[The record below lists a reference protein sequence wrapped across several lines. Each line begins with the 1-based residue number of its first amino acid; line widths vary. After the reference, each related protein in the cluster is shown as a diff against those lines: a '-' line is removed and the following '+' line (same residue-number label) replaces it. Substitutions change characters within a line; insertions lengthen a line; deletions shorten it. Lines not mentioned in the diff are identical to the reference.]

1 VFTGTAEPGS
11 TLTMT
16 LDVGSNGTSDV
27 TYTTRTASDG
37 SWRVDTATAV
47 AITGSLPTIAEG
59 VTTSIAA
66 RATDAAGNA
75 SPLATGTVTLDTIAP
90 GQPTIDSPLLTNNP
104 TPPIEGSADPGA
116 IVTVSL
122 DLDRNG
128 TTDVSF
134 TTTAG
139 SSGTYSIDLGTATP
153 SSGSLPGGKLGD
165 LSTTDVSVV
174 ASDLAGNA
182 SPAATA
188 VLRVDTSIPP
198 PPTIDAIAGDG
209 AINATEAALPVTVTG
224 TLDAAYADRPVSVQW
239 GTVTRDATVSGTAW
253 TITFAPGEIP
263 DDGVEAVR
271 VTYRNVVGTT
281 SAEATQGVLI
291 DRVPPTP
298 PTITDNVAGTAT
310 GPITFSF
317 AFAEPVRGFTA
328 ADVAVTG
335 GSKGAFT
342 GAEGDSVYT
351 LVVTPNAGVNSGT
364 VSVSVPAGAFND
376 LAGNSN
382 VAAAPAYAQPYDTLA
397 PTIAITDNA
406 SGTASGPVTFTFTF
420 SEPVTG
426 FTADDVT
433 VGNGT
438 KGAFNAV
445 SATVYTLVVTPETG
459 TTGNLTLSVAAGAAT
474 DTAGNASVAQSAIQ
488 PIDTVTPTLAITD
501 NVAGTAN
508 GPVTFTFTFSEPVT
522 GFTAE
527 EVSVT
532 GGTKGALSGSGASYQ
547 MVVTPATDATGTIA
561 VSVAAGAGADAAG
574 NPSGA
579 DTASRSFDTNVPP
592 TLAITDNVA
601 GTANGAVTFTFTFSE
616 PVTGFTTGDITVAGG
631 DKGALTGSGA
641 SYQMVVTPT
650 ADTAGTITV
659 DVPAGTVTDLAGNPS
674 IAPASASQAY
684 DVRVPPT
691 LTSIV
696 DSVPGD
702 APTNDPVTFTFTF
715 SEAVNNFTAND
726 VTVTNG
732 SKGTFTGSNG
742 DSVYTLEVTPPGN
755 ATGTIGV
762 SVAGGVATD
771 LAGNP
776 NVASGT
782 VSQPFDTQAPTI
794 VSIALDPPS
803 SNGET
808 TDTTPTLV
816 LNFSEIFGTSLEV
829 LRDNVPIT
837 GTIETIDADTVRF
850 TDGGALLPGTYEYAA
865 RMTDAA
871 GNVGAFSSAYTVI
884 VLPQL

>member
-1 VFTGTAEPGS
+1 
-11 TLTMT
+11 M
-16 LDVGSNGTSDV
+16 
-27 TYTTRTASDG
+27 
-37 SWRVDTATAV
+37 
-47 AITGSLPTIAEG
+47 
-59 VTTSIAA
+59 
-66 RATDAAGNA
+66 
-75 SPLATGTVTLDTIAP
+75 
-90 GQPTIDSPLLTNNP
+90 
-104 TPPIEGSADPGA
+104 
-116 IVTVSL
+116 
-122 DLDRNG
+122 
-128 TTDVSF
+128 
-134 TTTAG
+134 
-139 SSGTYSIDLGTATP
+139 
-153 SSGSLPGGKLGD
+153 
-165 LSTTDVSVV
+165 
-174 ASDLAGNA
+174 
-182 SPAATA
+182 
-188 VLRVDTSIPP
+188 
-198 PPTIDAIAGDG
+198 
-209 AINATEAALPVTVTG
+209 
-224 TLDAAYADRPVSVQW
+224 
-239 GTVTRDATVSGTAW
+239 
-253 TITFAPGEIP
+253 
-263 DDGVEAVR
+263 
-271 VTYRNVVGTT
+271 
-281 SAEATQGVLI
+281 
-291 DRVPPTP
+291 
-298 PTITDNVAGTAT
+298 
-310 GPITFSF
+310 
-317 AFAEPVRGFTA
+317 
-328 ADVAVTG
+328 
-335 GSKGAFT
+335 
-342 GAEGDSVYT
+342 
-351 LVVTPNAGVNSGT
+351 
-364 VSVSVPAGAFND
+364 
-376 LAGNSN
+376 
-382 VAAAPAYAQPYDTLA
+382 
-397 PTIAITDNA
+397 
-406 SGTASGPVTFTFTF
+406 
-420 SEPVTG
+420 
-426 FTADDVT
+426 
-433 VGNGT
+433 
-438 KGAFNAV
+438 
-445 SATVYTLVVTPETG
+445 
-459 TTGNLTLSVAAGAAT
+459 
-474 DTAGNASVAQSAIQ
+474 
-488 PIDTVTPTLAITD
+488 
-501 NVAGTAN
+501 
-508 GPVTFTFTFSEPVT
+508 
-522 GFTAE
+522 
-527 EVSVT
+527 
-532 GGTKGALSGSGASYQ
+532 
-547 MVVTPATDATGTIA
+547 
-561 VSVAAGAGADAAG
+561 
-574 NPSGA
+574 
-579 DTASRSFDTNVPP
+579 TNVPP

-650 ADTAGTITV
+650 ADTSGTITV